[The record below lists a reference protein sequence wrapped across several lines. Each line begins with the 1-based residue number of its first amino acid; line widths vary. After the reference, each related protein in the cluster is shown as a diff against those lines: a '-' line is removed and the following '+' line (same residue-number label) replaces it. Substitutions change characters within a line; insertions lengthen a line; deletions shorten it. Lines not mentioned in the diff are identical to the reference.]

1 MRLRPDPRLRSRFIL
16 RQNGLIPPPKI
27 AVTIAATREY
37 NVIMNDGAIGIFD
50 SGVGGLKILQAA
62 VKRLTTEDFIYVFDR
77 SHAPYGNRS
86 DRYVRRRAEK
96 VSKLL
101 IERGAK
107 IVVAACNTAT
117 GVGIRDLR
125 EKFNVPFVGVE
136 PPVKPA
142 ALARTHGKILVLT
155 TCRTAEQANFLA
167 LMNEWNDGNIIVA
180 PQVSLARDVEAN
192 FASLP
197 SLKPEIDRILAP
209 YDGED
214 IESVVLG
221 CTHYYY
227 VAGLI
232 AAHYGGSVRI
242 FDTIGGVVNRL
253 DSLLDFHA
261 LRSSVGKGRI
271 KYIYL

>member
-1 MRLRPDPRLRSRFIL
+1 M
-16 RQNGLIPPPKI
+16 
-27 AVTIAATREY
+27 T
-37 NVIMNDGAIGIFD
+37 
-50 SGVGGLKILQAA
+50 
-62 VKRLTTEDFIYVFDR
+62 
-77 SHAPYGNRS
+77 
-86 DRYVRRRAEK
+86 
-96 VSKLL
+96 
-101 IERGAK
+101 ERGAK

-192 FASLP
+192 FASIP

-242 FDTIGGVVNRL
+242 FDAIGGVVNRL

>member
-1 MRLRPDPRLRSRFIL
+1 
-16 RQNGLIPPPKI
+16 
-27 AVTIAATREY
+27 
-37 NVIMNDGAIGIFD
+37 MNEGAIGIFD

-62 VKRLTTEDFIYVFDR
+62 VKRLRTEDFIYVFDR

-96 VSKLL
+96 ISRLL
-101 IERGAK
+101 LDRGAK
-107 IVVAACNTAT
+107 VIVAACNTAT

-125 EKFNVPFVGVE
+125 KKFNVPFVGVE
-136 PPVKPA
+136 PPIKPA
-142 ALARTHGKILVLT
+142 ATAEPHGKILVLT
-155 TCRTAEQANFLA
+155 TCRTAEQANFLR
-167 LMNEWNDGNIIVA
+167 LMDKWDDGNIIVA
-180 PQVSLARDVEAN
+180 PQVSLARDVETN
-192 FASLP
+192 FASLS

-209 YDGED
+209 YDNEN

-232 AAHYGGSVRI
+232 AEHYGGAVKI
-242 FDTIGGVVNRL
+242 FDAVEGVINRL
-253 DSLLDFHA
+253 DSVLDSHS
-261 LRSSVGKGRI
+261 LRATSNKGRI